1 MSEGTK
7 YVVLVHSQAQEIEV
21 VAEKAVSSGSG
32 SVVRFQSGDG
42 SELALFRLSDD
53 GSGWWVKDAGKQSK
67 AARPA

>member
-21 VAEKAVSSGSG
+21 VAEKVEANPSA
-32 SVVRFQSGDG
+32 VRFLSGDG
-42 SELALFRLSDD
+42 SQLAFFRLSDE